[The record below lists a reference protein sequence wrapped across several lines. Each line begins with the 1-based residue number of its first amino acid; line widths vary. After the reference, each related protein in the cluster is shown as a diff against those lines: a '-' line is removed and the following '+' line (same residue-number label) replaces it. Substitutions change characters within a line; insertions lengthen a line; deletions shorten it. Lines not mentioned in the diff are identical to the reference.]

1 MLKPQRKKKKIATI
15 QRGEERLGEA
25 RKSDLPAATRKVEAE
40 LRRDEL
46 HRDSVG
52 AIDGGKFAR
61 YQEFFFFSLK
71 KNIYE
76 KEKGFCY
83 WVFYEMVS
91 ICFIFQL
98 QLL

>member
-1 MLKPQRKKKKIATI
+1 MSYTETQ
-15 QRGEERLGEA
+15 LG
-25 RKSDLPAATRKVEAE
+25 RSTVGNLPGIKN
-40 LRRDEL
+40 
-46 HRDSVG
+46 
-52 AIDGGKFAR
+52 
-61 YQEFFFFSLK
+61 FFFSLK